1 METQND
7 LLKLWIPIAKEKK
20 ATHILDIVDSFNY
33 EHYPIFILDGDNIEE
48 IKNKYNSMEMQRV
61 FDVIKIEDEIK
72 PIYVS
77 PIEIEEF
84 TKNKFGNVITPKEK
98 MLFRNYAS
106 DTVQNKRD
114 IFILLCKGFD
124 ELQTDIEGVSYSDMM
139 VYIMRHS
146 NGKFNPMIVQEILN
160 EFKK

>member
-1 METQND
+1 MD
-7 LLKLWIPIAKEKK
+7 
-20 ATHILDIVDSFNY
+20 
-33 EHYPIFILDGDNIEE
+33 
-48 IKNKYNSMEMQRV
+48 MQRV
-61 FDVIKIEDEIK
+61 FDVIKVEYKDEWFSIIK
-72 PIYVS
+72 
-77 PIEIEEF
+77 
-84 TKNKFGNVITPKEK
+84 TNEK
-98 MLFRNYAS
+98 MLYRNYAS

>member
-1 METQND
+1 MVTQND

-20 ATHILDIVDSFNY
+20 ATYILDILDTFDY
-33 EHYPIFILDGDNIEE
+33 EHYPIYILEDENIED
-48 IKNKYNSMEMQRV
+48 IKNKYNSMDMQRV
-61 FDVIKIEDEIK
+61 FNVIKVEYKDEWFSTIK
-72 PIYVS
+72 
-77 PIEIEEF
+77 
-84 TKNKFGNVITPKEK
+84 TNEK
-98 MLFRNYAS
+98 MLYRNYAS
-106 DTVQNKRD
+106 DNVQNKRD